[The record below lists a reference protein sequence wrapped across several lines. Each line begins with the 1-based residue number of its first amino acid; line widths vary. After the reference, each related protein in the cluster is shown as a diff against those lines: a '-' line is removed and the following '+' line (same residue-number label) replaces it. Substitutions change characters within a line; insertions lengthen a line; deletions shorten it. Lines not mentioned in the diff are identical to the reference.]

1 MRLSRLFGRTL
12 REPPSEAQ
20 TPGHQ
25 LMLRAAI
32 ARPLAAGLYTWL
44 PLGFRVAKKV
54 EQIIREEQDRIGAQ
68 EMEMPV
74 LTPADLWKTTGRW
87 DLLEPITFRTK
98 DHNDREFMV
107 SYTHEE
113 AIHLHAMN
121 EILSY
126 RQLPAMVYHFQSKG
140 RDEAR
145 PRAGLL
151 RTREFVMKDA
161 YSFDIDQAG
170 LDKSYAAQHGAYVR
184 TFQRMGLN
192 AISVE
197 SDTGAMGGD
206 VAHEFQV
213 LTEVGEDSIAICEN
227 GDYSANLERA
237 TRRVESSSETFP
249 KAARSEI
256 STPDTTSIEAL
267 EAMLKLPASAFLK
280 TLLVKD
286 ATGKPVAVVLPG
298 DRTLNEAKV
307 RKRLGVGKVRFAAD
321 ADFAAVGSVPG
332 YIGPAGLGASILVD
346 TSIISGHGYIAGAN
360 KKGAHQR
367 DVALG
372 RDFTAEV
379 LDVHDVVEGD
389 ACPKCGG
396 RLQIKR
402 GVEVGNIFAYGTY
415 YSEKMNATY
424 LAEDGTRKLFIG
436 GSYGIGVG
444 RSLQTIIET
453 SHDEKGIIWPFAVA
467 PYEVHVVA
475 LPMSDDTVRTT
486 AEAFVATLEAK
497 GVEVL
502 FDDRDESAGVKF
514 ADADLIG
521 IPYRVTVSK
530 RSLKEKSVEL
540 KARASTEAELVPQDL
555 AADRILEIVRR
566 ARDAAAR

>member
-1 MRLSRLFGRTL
+1 MSRSFGRTL

-32 ARPLAAGLYTWL
+32 ARPLAAGLYSWL
-44 PLGFRVAKKV
+44 PLGFRVMKKV

-98 DHNDREFMV
+98 DHNNREFMV

-113 AIHLHAMN
+113 AIHHHAMN

-161 YSFDIDQAG
+161 YSFDMDEAG
-170 LDKSYAAQHGAYVR
+170 LEKSYAAQHGAYVR
-184 TFQRMGLN
+184 TFERLGLD

-213 LTEVGEDSIAICEN
+213 LTDVGEDSIAICEN

-237 TRRVESSSETFP
+237 TRRIDSGAETSP
-249 KAARSEI
+249 TAAPSEI
-256 STPDTTSIEAL
+256 STPGTTSIEAL
-267 EAMLKLPASAFLK
+267 ESLLKLPASAFLK

-286 ATGKPVAVVLPG
+286 AAGKPVAVVLPG
-298 DRTLNEAKV
+298 DRTLNEAKL
-307 RKRLGVGKVRFAAD
+307 RKRLGVGAVEFAHD
-321 ADFAAVGSVPG
+321 ADFAKVGGVVG
-332 YIGPAGLGASILVD
+332 FIGPVGLTAQVLVD
-346 TSIISGHGYIAGAN
+346 TGVVAGRGYVAGAN
-360 KKGAHQR
+360 KKDSHLK
-367 DVALG
+367 DVVPG
-372 RDFTAEV
+372 RDFTAEI
-379 LDVHDVVEGD
+379 LDLHDVVEGD

-396 RLQIKR
+396 RLRIKR

-424 LAEDGTRKLFIG
+424 LAEDGTRKLFFG

-444 RSLQTIIET
+444 RQVQTIIET
-453 SHDEKGIIWPFAVA
+453 SHDDKGIIWPFAVA
-467 PYEVHVVA
+467 PYEVHVVG
-475 LPMSDDTVRTT
+475 LPMNDETVRST
-486 AEAFVATLEAK
+486 ADAFVATLEEK
-497 GVEVL
+497 GIEVL

-530 RSLKEKSVEL
+530 RSLKDKSVEL
-540 KARASTEAELVPQDL
+540 KARASTEAELIPQDV
-555 AADRILEIVRR
+555 AVDRILEIVRR
-566 ARDAAAR
+566 AREAAARA